1 MRTEPII
8 VLEAASMTAAMTFA
22 ITVYA
27 MTTKTDFTL
36 FGPILYICGFVFAT
50 AGIFM
55 ACFGINGGILW
66 ASLGVILFSFYLV
79 YDTQMIMNGN
89 SKYQYSEDMYILAAV
104 NLYLDIINM
113 FLYIL
118 QILS

>member
-36 FGPILYICGFVFAT
+36 FGPILYICGFVLS
-50 AGIFM
+50 GHH
-55 ACFGINGGILW
+55 
-66 ASLGVILFSFYLV
+66 
-79 YDTQMIMNGN
+79 
-89 SKYQYSEDMYILAAV
+89 YIHG
-104 NLYLDIINM
+104 
-113 FLYIL
+113 
-118 QILS
+118 